1 MENLKKD
8 SLIYAI
14 DQLEDLKDSLIGN
27 YASDLHHYLFNE
39 NYYIIGHYKA
49 RQWLGDDFVTAV
61 MFVQGWEMENL
72 GESQIQ
78 MHWDDFNGWTQED
91 PDCTSYHD
99 SEGIANKLNYI
110 FGLEILGE
118 SKIFNCISNSNL
130 YERLSSFTLDL
141 IIRELR
147 LKLNYA

>member
-1 MENLKKD
+1 MKNLKKD

-14 DQLEDLKDSLIGN
+14 DQLEDLKDSLVGN

-49 RQWLGDDFVTAV
+49 RQWLGDDFVSAV
-61 MFVQGWEMENL
+61 ITVQDWEMQNL
-72 GESQIQ
+72 GESDVQL
-78 MHWDDFNGWTQED
+78 HYDDFTESDFN
-91 PDCTSYHD
+91 CTSYHD

-118 SKIFNCISNSNL
+118 SKIFNCICNSSL
-130 YERLSSFTLDL
+130 YEKLSSFTLDL